1 MRYLSQSEKMEGII
15 YSKLVCYYMISWSLE
30 LGPSLLTSAG
40 NHPEVALTQLW
51 RHCSHYGPWVSS
63 LHRRHAEESVNYT
76 NIYFYVL
83 ICFNNCLWEWR
94 LPKLILKVFF
104 SWYICQ
110 AYNSLLLL
118 LLMMRTRLSGIT
130 CTETLRRARGG

>member
-1 MRYLSQSEKMEGII
+1 MRYLSQSEKMEGNI

-51 RHCSHYGPWVSS
+51 RHCSHYQPRVSS

-76 NIYFYVL
+76 NIYFYVS
-83 ICFNNCLWEWR
+83 IYYHSCLWKWH
-94 LPKLILKVFF
+94 PPTLILKVFY

-118 LLMMRTRLSGIT
+118 LLMMRTYLSWIT
-130 CTETLRRARGG
+130 CTQTLRWVRGG

>member
-1 MRYLSQSEKMEGII
+1 MWINGRNI
-15 YSKLVCYYMISWSLE
+15 YSRLVCYYGISWLLE

-51 RHCSHYGPWVSS
+51 RHCSHYQPRVSS

-83 ICFNNCLWEWR
+83 LYFHNCVWEWR
-94 LPKLILKVFF
+94 SPTLISKVFF

-118 LLMMRTRLSGIT
+118 LLMMRNRLSWIT
-130 CTETLRRARGG
+130 STQTLRQAREG